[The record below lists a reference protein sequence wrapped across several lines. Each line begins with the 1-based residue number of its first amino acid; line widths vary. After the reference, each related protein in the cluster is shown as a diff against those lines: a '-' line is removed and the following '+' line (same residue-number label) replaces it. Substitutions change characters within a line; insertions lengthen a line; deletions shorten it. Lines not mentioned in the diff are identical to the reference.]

1 MADDGSAE
9 EVLNRMIEHLSPPEG
24 QGNAYFLFSWKNL
37 VVSGFLLPYLLDFD
51 QGQRAAVVLVAYS
64 VLVIVGPIAMIARF
78 KRSMQFVSN
87 PFDFVR
93 ILMIL
98 WIFVTVVFGF
108 ADFNL
113 WRINPLQ
120 YAGNMHGPFAAVYF
134 SLVTMTTV
142 GYGDIAPAMLMSRS
156 LAIFEILTGVWFVVT
171 VVPVAV
177 ADQAER
183 MRHQRVTRQRLLES
197 LKKNQETLKADGHEG
212 S

>member
-1 MADDGSAE
+1 MVDDGSAD
-9 EVLNRMIEHLSPPEG
+9 EVLDRMIEHLSPPEG
-24 QGNAYFLFSWKNL
+24 QGNAYFLFSWKEL
-37 VVSGFLLPYLLDFD
+37 TVIGVFLPYVLDFD
-51 QGQRAAVVLVAYS
+51 GSPWTAVVLLVYS
-64 VLVIVGPIAMIARF
+64 ILVIVASITVIARF

-98 WIFVTVVFGF
+98 WLLVTVVFGF

-120 YAGNMHGPFAAVYF
+120 YAGNMHGPFAAEYF

-142 GYGDIAPAMLMSRS
+142 GYGDIAPAMLMSRLLS
-156 LAIFEILTGVWFVVT
+156 IFEILTGVWFVVT

-183 MRHQRVTRQRLLES
+183 MRHQWVTRQRLLES
-197 LKKNQETLKADGHEG
+197 LKKNQEKQKADGHEG
-212 S
+212 P